1 MPSLDL
7 GGEIAV
13 DGWDRGLLLVAGQ
26 TVVVVGAV
34 HRGGGLVLVVVVGG
48 LGDWRRDGG
57 GVTVL
62 SSSSVLSLVRGAG
75 QSFPLGGDLVV
86 EAVEVLGGGAV
97 EVEPPVAD
105 EVVLVEESSV
115 GTEEAVLGQTSGP
128 VSSTD
133 VESLALSL
141 GVSVVTTVNLAVTD
155 EGGLWHLGVD
165 GVVLPRDPGDVGG
178 EGGQGG
184 VVAGSLVG
192 SHGVAG
198 GVDRDV
204 RVVRVVGGGVAF
216 H

>member
-13 DGWDRGLLLVAGQ
+13 DSSDSGLLLVAGQ

-105 EVVLVEESSV
+105 EVVLVEEGSV
-115 GTEEAVLGQTSGP
+115 GTEEAVLGQTSGS
-128 VSSTD
+128 VSSAD
-133 VESLALSL
+133 VESLTLSL
-141 GVSVVTTVNLAVTD
+141 GVGVVTSINLTVTD
-155 EGGLWHLGVD
+155 EGSLGDLGVD
-165 GVVLPRDPGDVGG
+165 GVVLSWNSGDVGG
-178 EGGQGG
+178 EGSKGR
-184 VVAGSLVG
+184 VVTSGLVG
-192 SHGVAG
+192 GHGVAG
-198 GVDRDV
+198 GVHGDV
-204 RVVRVVGGGVAF
+204 GVVGVVGGGVAI